1 MPGAG
6 PYQGAP
12 THAPG
17 QPQMTQQMQQ
27 PTHRQQ
33 MQHIP
38 YPQQLQH
45 YAYQQHMQQMQQM
58 QQMQHYAYPQ
68 QMQQY
73 GYQQQMQHNPFA
85 PQMQQNSVAQQGQHN
100 VFAPQMQYFPPPYQ
114 VPVPQHQEPYSPQQR
129 LLAHQHQQRLRQ
141 SHDDDVMFV
150 SSRALSR
157 PEARDQEHT
166 ATPHDQS
173 SAETSTPAL
182 PLRSEL
188 GNNKKRKAPTKKGE
202 AAPKKKRKSKK
213 RLAQEAQDQADFQ
226 ARADARAKA
235 EAEAAEA
242 AAARAAEIAN
252 ETPSAKARRER
263 LEQEEEA
270 RKAKV
275 REEERKKADAQVSAF
290 EEEYRV
296 NAAYIDDYYIIGDPS
311 RRSKDPIWQKML
323 AWNNRPRNASKP
335 APPPPFPEAR
345 RKLASKGPKESVEEV
360 QEEPQQAAERP
371 LEPCSIIPLP
381 RRRGQVAM
389 KVPKKR
395 AQKGLAEQSAATPRA
410 QTPTAA
416 VSPPASAQVSPGPMS
431 PPGSPLQMS
440 RSSAPAVRAPT
451 PHAQTPT
458 TVVSSPVPA
467 QVSPGAMSVPGSPL
481 QIIQSPAPAV
491 RAPTPPAAEKE
502 TEEFDPGATLV
513 DGLTEL
519 EGFEV
524 TPATPPPATLEI
536 GWQYF
541 VDNATHMRWAV
552 IDNTAGEVT
561 DFLVTF
567 LNLPDDLV
575 DNAVESSLAGV
586 DQAQRSEIV
595 DVCRLE
601 QFPDREGFHV
611 GEDEEAGDEIEESEE
626 SEEE

>member
-1 MPGAG
+1 M
-6 PYQGAP
+6 
-12 THAPG
+12 HAPG

-33 MQHIP
+33 VQHIP

-68 QMQQY
+68 QMQHY
-73 GYQQQMQHNPFA
+73 GYQQQMQHNPFAPQMQHNPFA

-129 LLAHQHQQRLRQ
+129 LLAHQQQQRLRQ

-182 PLRSEL
+182 PLRYEL

-213 RLAQEAQDQADFQ
+213 RLAQEAQDQADLQ
-226 ARADARAKA
+226 ARAAARAKA
-235 EAEAAEA
+235 EAEGAEA

-345 RKLASKGPKESVEEV
+345 RKLASKGPKESVEKV
-360 QEEPQQAAERP
+360 QEEPQQATERP

-395 AQKGLAEQSAATPRA
+395 AQMGPAEQSAATPRA
-410 QTPTAA
+410 QTPT
-416 VSPPASAQVSPGPMS
+416 
-431 PPGSPLQMS
+431 
-440 RSSAPAVRAPT
+440 
-451 PHAQTPT
+451 
-458 TVVSSPVPA
+458 TVVSSLVPA

-601 QFPDREGFHV
+601 QFPDREGFQV

-626 SEEE
+626 SEESEEE